1 MFKLLAILG
10 LIVASSTATSATAAV
25 DAGNKAKN
33 ASSAQKYCLQY
44 EAETGTHLRRM
55 DCRTKAEWKNL
66 DVDVDALTAKP
77 GRRGGQD

>member
-1 MFKLLAILG
+1 
-10 LIVASSTATSATAAV
+10 
-25 DAGNKAKN
+25 
-33 ASSAQKYCLQY
+33 
-44 EAETGTHLRRM
+44 M